1 MKAFQKLL
9 VLTGLSFLPLTTYA
23 QEVTSNPYTSN
34 NKGKFFMYWGANR
47 GYYSSSDIHFKGND
61 FDFTVHNVSAHDKP
75 KGWHMDYINPTRM
88 TIPQTNFRLGYY
100 FTDKYSL
107 SFGFDHMKYV
117 MTQGQEAYVSGSYPN
132 KGSYG
137 EVLEN
142 GNTKLTEDFLMFEH
156 TDGLNYV
163 NLELARTEDISK
175 FLGIYNTDKV
185 QFNAIAGIGS
195 GILFPRTNATV
206 LGRERND
213 EFKVAGFGVSAKGAV
228 NVTLFKHF
236 FVQYESKIGYIDI
249 IKTPITPNPGEY
261 ASHHFTFYESVLV
274 VGGIFRL

>member
-1 MKAFQKLL
+1 MKTYKKIVLL
-9 VLTGLSFLPLTTYA
+9 LGLTFSFYNISA
-23 QEVTSNPYTSN
+23 QEVTLNPYTSN
-34 NKGKFFMYWGANR
+34 NKGKFFIYWGGNR
-47 GYYSSSDIHFKGND
+47 GYFSSSDIHFKGND
-61 FDFTVHNVSAHDKP
+61 FDFTVHNAKAHDKP

-117 MTQGQEAYVSGSYPN
+117 MTQGQEAYVSGIYPN

-137 EVLEN
+137 ETLEN

-213 EFKVAGFGVSAKGAV
+213 EFRVAGFGVSAKGAV

-236 FVQYESKIGYIDI
+236 FIQYESKIGYINVL
-249 IKTPITPNPGEY
+249 KTPITTNSEEY
-261 ASHHFTFYESVLV
+261 AKHDFTFYQSVLV
-274 VGGIFRL
+274 LGGIFRL